1 MTNAYQLN
9 DIRFFYGKTLA
20 LSLPKLVVQAS
31 KVTALIGANGCGKST
46 LLNLL
51 AFLVPK
57 QQGTIQL
64 FSESLNKKNQNSLI
78 KRIAFVPQKPYLL
91 RGTVSDNLR
100 LALKFHH
107 VDKPPASLIQAVLK
121 DFNIVHLSQQPAKTL
136 SGGELQKVALARAI
150 ITNPDVLLMDEPF
163 SYLDQA
169 SAQLLEQFILQYVK
183 NTGKTLVFSTHNRL
197 QGCAIADNVIS
208 LVNGK
213 SVETP
218 LINLFQGSISEGFF
232 NTGKINIM
240 LANNTQDYLHIS
252 IAPDEI
258 VLSRHAL
265 VSSMRNQFEGKVM
278 AIADE
283 NGKVRVAVLA
293 GELFQVIITKQALK
307 ALNISLGDM
316 LWVAFKSNA
325 IVAF

>member
-1 MTNAYQLN
+1 M
-9 DIRFFYGKTLA
+9 
-20 LSLPKLVVQAS
+20 
-31 KVTALIGANGCGKST
+31 
-46 LLNLL
+46 
-51 AFLVPK
+51 
-57 QQGTIQL
+57 
-64 FSESLNKKNQNSLI
+64 
-78 KRIAFVPQKPYLL
+78 L

-107 VDKPPASLIQAVLK
+107 VDKSPASLIQAVLK

-240 LANNTQDYLHIS
+240 LVNNTQDYLHIS

-293 GELFQVIITKQALK
+293 GELFQVIITQQALK